1 MESIKS
7 RFNRHLVALAWAI
20 ALAGCGQT
28 PVLIMDD
35 SANFQKH
42 ENSIMVPEA
51 SGQDTNQGIRMDM
64 EGGG

>member
-1 MESIKS
+1 MKKKTS
-7 RFNRHLVALAWAI
+7 RFNRHLVALAWAF

-35 SANFQKH
+35 SANYQKH

-51 SGQDTNQGIRMDM
+51 SGQDTNRELRMDM